1 MSIRFN
7 FAGLPHTQDHA
18 GDRTASSSSD
28 SEDCTEE
35 DDNFEDWVSD
45 HEQLKP
51 CPSLFEDKTFTT
63 ATEALTYDK
72 TTHGFDL
79 DATSKQWS
87 ASCLP
92 ACLSLLKPTG
102 INLELD
108 LHRRIRLINF
118 IRKHK
123 LTPADVGNLT
133 DTESFFTS
141 DDYLIPV
148 IEDDP
153 YCVKLDFDDD
163 WSDDDEDGPST
174 ELNPGPPS
182 DLPTALRRIQI
193 LEKKLSQ
200 AQMNLSDYRK
210 LVTQNLDISSLAEII
225 NDPDPS
231 TGEAPRDDDT
241 HYFLS
246 YEYNDIHAVMIQDKV
261 RTSSYASFILT
272 NPILFRDAIVLDVG
286 CGTGVLSLFAAKS
299 GAKHVYAVD
308 ASGIAEKAEKIVR
321 ENGLQD
327 VVTVIRGKVE
337 EIRLPDGVDHV
348 DIIISEWMG
357 YALLYES
364 MLDSVLLARD
374 RFLRPNGGVMAPSQC
389 RMMLALCEGNEIVK
403 DRVEFWD
410 DIYGFDL
417 SEMAQSIYEDA
428 ILDVVSPESVVSEP
442 YLLKDLHL
450 QTTTSRQLEFTSPF
464 SLTSTSPMRT
474 KIHALVLYFDTFFT
488 TTGAHLSPDVPVRI
502 IKDGDVT
509 LAEVWPI
516 AGKPPPKRRASLS
529 PGLKEREEKRV
540 ISFSTGPTSQPTH
553 WMQTL
558 FLLKDPILAEEG
570 TVVSGTFYCKK
581 SDFNSRELEVEIH
594 YSVRKSADA
603 AASEVIVQ
611 MYKVH

>member
-18 GDRTASSSSD
+18 GDRTVSSGSD

-35 DDNFEDWVSD
+35 DDNFDDWVSD
-45 HEQLKP
+45 HEQLQP

-79 DATSKQWS
+79 DATSKQW
-87 ASCLP
+87 
-92 ACLSLLKPTG
+92 K
-102 INLELD
+102 LD

-153 YCVKLDFDDD
+153 LLQLDFDDD

-174 ELNPGPPS
+174 ELTPGPPS

-193 LEKKLSQ
+193 LEEKLSQ

-210 LVTQNLDISSLAEII
+210 FVTQNLDISSLAEII

-231 TGEAPRDDDT
+231 TTGEAPRDDDT

-246 YEYNDIHAVMIQDKV
+246 YEYNGMHQIKSGHLP
-261 RTSSYASFILT
+261 TPHLSSR

-403 DRVEFWD
+403 DRVDFWD

-417 SEMAQSIYEDA
+417 SEMAQSIYKDA
-428 ILDVVSPESVVSEP
+428 IIDVVSPESVVSEP

-488 TTGAHLSPDVPVRI
+488 TTGVHLPPDVPVRN

-553 WMQTL
+553 WMQTI

-603 AASEVIVQ
+603 PASEVTVQ